1 MKTSILVFGSHKFLA
16 TLPDQIHDTNTFK
29 LKVFSDYNQ
38 AVSHIQIVQPDV
50 IFVQASWKGSIK
62 ICKWL
67 KEQNQ
72 LSWIHCIL
80 VEDRP
85 QQLVDKA
92 QRGWEWEFEMTAKA
106 LNQGA
111 DAYIWLLTEE
121 TENRLTN
128 ATKSLIL
135 SQLIAGVRKVKKY
148 RDLMNTNDILSAIAL
163 ADSLTDL
170 NNRRALEWDL
180 PRQINKAR
188 SQDNPLSLIILD
200 VDFFKR
206 VNDQHGHLVGDRLL
220 QLLCSRLRHN
230 LRSQDTAF
238 RYGGEEFVVLLP
250 YTNGEEAL
258 TVAERLNRIVR
269 EQPFAIN
276 SQLHLHI
283 TISLGVACLQP
294 NDDEQGVNLI
304 HRADQC
310 LLAAKAA
317 GRNQVIVWEQYSQV
331 SNLDNA
337 VLDEKQKAKDRKI
350 VGLRQA

>member
-1 MKTSILVFGSHKFLA
+1 MKSSILVFGSHNFLA
-16 TLPDQIHDTNTFK
+16 TLPDQIHDANTFN
-29 LKVFSDYNQ
+29 LKVINDFNQ
-38 AVSHIQIVQPDV
+38 AVSHIQIVQPDI

-62 ICKWL
+62 ICSWL

-85 QQLVDKA
+85 YLLFEKS
-92 QRGWEWEFEMTAKA
+92 QRGWEWEFEITAHA
-106 LNQGA
+106 LNLGA

-121 TENRLTN
+121 TNDRLTT

-135 SQLIAGVRKVKKY
+135 SQLTVGVRKVQKY

-163 ADSLTDL
+163 ADSLTEL

-188 SQDNPLSLIILD
+188 TQDIPLSLIIID
-200 VDFFKR
+200 VDFFKK

-230 LRSQDTAF
+230 LRSQDIAF

-250 YTNGEEAL
+250 HTNGDEAL
-258 TVAERLNRIVR
+258 TVAERLNRIVK

-276 SQLHLHI
+276 GNLHLHI
-283 TISLGVACLQP
+283 TISLGVAYFQP
-294 NDDEQGVNLI
+294 NDDEKGMNLLD
-304 HRADQC
+304 RADQC

-317 GRNQVIVWEQYSQV
+317 GRNQVMGWEQYSQV
-331 SNLDNA
+331 SNLEA
-337 VLDEKQKAKDRKI
+337 VS
-350 VGLRQA
+350 

>member
-16 TLPDQIHDTNTFK
+16 TLPRQIDDANTFN
-29 LKVFSDYNQ
+29 LKVISDFNQ

-50 IFVQASWKGSIK
+50 IFVQASGKGSIN
-62 ICKWL
+62 ICSWL

-80 VEDRP
+80 IEDR
-85 QQLVDKA
+85 QEQLIEKS
-92 QRGWEWEFEMTAKA
+92 QRSCEWEFEMTANA

-111 DAYIWLLTEE
+111 DAYIWLLTEQ
-121 TENRLTN
+121 TSDRLTT
-128 ATKSLIL
+128 ATKNLIL
-135 SQLIAGVRKVKKY
+135 SQLTVGVRKVLKY

-170 NNRRALEWDL
+170 SNRRALEWDL

-188 SQDNPLSLIILD
+188 TQDIPLSLIIID
-200 VDFFKR
+200 VDFFKK

-230 LRSQDTAF
+230 LRSQDIAF

-250 YTNGEEAL
+250 HTNEEEAL
-258 TVAERLNRIVR
+258 TVADRLNRIVR

-276 SQLHLHI
+276 SNLHLHI

-294 NDDEQGVNLI
+294 KDDDKGMYLL

-310 LLAAKAA
+310 LLAAKAG
-317 GRNQVIVWEQYSQV
+317 GRNQVIGWEKYSLV
-331 SNLDNA
+331 SNLEA
-337 VLDEKQKAKDRKI
+337 VS
-350 VGLRQA
+350 

>member
-1 MKTSILVFGSHKFLA
+1 MKTSILVFGSHEFLA
-16 TLPDQIHDTNTFK
+16 TLPDQIHDVSTFNV
-29 LKVFSDYNQ
+29 KVSIDFNQ

-50 IFVQASWKGSIK
+50 IFVQASCQDSIK
-62 ICKWL
+62 VCRWL

-85 QQLVDKA
+85 QQLIEKG
-92 QRGWEWEFEMTAKA
+92 QSSWEWEFEMMAHA

-121 TENRLTN
+121 NNNRLTT

-135 SQLIAGVRKVKKY
+135 SQLTVGVRKVKKY
-148 RDLMNTNDILSAIAL
+148 RELMNTNDILSAIAL

-188 SQDNPLSLIILD
+188 SQDTPLSLIILD

-250 YTNGEEAL
+250 YTNSDEAL

-276 SQLHLHI
+276 SQLHLQI
-283 TISLGVACLQP
+283 TISLGVASLQP
-294 NDDEQGVNLI
+294 DDDEKGINLL

-310 LLAAKAA
+310 LLAAKAS
-317 GRNQVIVWEQYSQV
+317 GRNKVITWGEYSQTSSLETV
-331 SNLDNA
+331 SGMSRGMG
-337 VLDEKQKAKDRKI
+337 V
-350 VGLRQA
+350 